1 MNHVGFRQFNVLIE
15 FPVSLQEVDAGM
27 NYDSPDPALER
38 AFILKS
44 MYVGKNLD
52 KRLLEHVFRIFP
64 TGRKAVADAE
74 HFGTVLV
81 VQFPLR
87 RSIIF

>member
-1 MNHVGFRQFNVLIE
+1 
-15 FPVSLQEVDAGM
+15 
-27 NYDSPDPALER
+27 
-38 AFILKS
+38 